1 MSPAIKIFVLAAIFG
16 GASLCFAPASNAQ
29 TKSSGQ
35 SKVAA
40 PKQPAMPPS
49 HDQATD
55 HKHPEKKEVPVAEK
69 YFTDVALLD
78 QNGKTLRFYNDVL
91 KGKIVIIN
99 AMFTSCTN
107 VCPLM
112 NKNFEKIQEALGERL
127 GKDVFLISLSV
138 DPTVDT
144 PERLKEYAK
153 RFNAKPGWLF
163 LTGKKENV
171 DWALYKLGQYAE
183 TPSDHKTI
191 ILIGNEATGVWKKA
205 LGLAQASELMKLVE
219 EVIAAK

>member
-1 MSPAIKIFVLAAIFG
+1 MTATIKVFILTAIFC
-16 GASLCFAPASNAQ
+16 GASIGFAPASNAQ
-29 TKSSGQ
+29 TKSDG
-35 SKVAA
+35 KNTAA
-40 PKQPAMPPS
+40 PKQPAMPAAP
-49 HDQATD
+49 HEHAGD
-55 HKHPEKKEVPVAEK
+55 HKHPEKKEVSIAEK
-69 YFTDVALLD
+69 YFTDVSLLD
-78 QNGKTLRFYNDVL
+78 QNGKSLRFYNDVL
-91 KGKIVIIN
+91 KGKVVVIN

-107 VCPLM
+107 VCPLL
-112 NKNFEKIQEALGERL
+112 NRNFEKIQEAFGDRI
-127 GKDVFLISLSV
+127 GKDVFLVSLSV

-153 RFNAKPGWLF
+153 RFKAKPGWLF

-183 TPSDHKTI
+183 KPDDHKTI

-205 LGLAQASELMKLVE
+205 LGLAQSSELIKLVE